1 MLKVQKPTPRM
12 KTLLYSLALAT
23 AATVCSGQDYYIGNL
38 TPGQEAPD
46 PLTRSGSGIFNMTLT
61 GTTLNI
67 TGDFGGLSGT
77 FRDAHIHGAAL
88 PGVNAGV
95 LYGLASQITLSTD
108 LKSGSIN
115 ATVQLVDN
123 ANNRGFTIEQQLAQ
137 LSGGQ
142 WYFNVHS
149 STFTGG
155 EIRGQILINPVP
167 EPSTIALGA
176 LGLGGLVLWR
186 SRRRA

>member
-1 MLKVQKPTPRM
+1 M

-23 AATVCSGQDYYIGNL
+23 ATTVCSGQNYVGNL
-38 TPGQEAPD
+38 TPGQEAAD
-46 PLTRSGSGIFNMTLT
+46 PGTRTGSGIFNMTLT

-77 FRDAHIHGAAL
+77 FRDAHIHAAAL

-108 LKSGSIN
+108 LKSGTIN

-123 ANNRGFTIEQQLAQ
+123 ANNRGFTVAQQLDQ
-137 LSGGQ
+137 LNSGL
-142 WYFNVHS
+142 WYFNIHS

-155 EIRGQILINPVP
+155 EIRGQINPVP
-167 EPSTIALGA
+167 EPSTIALGL
-176 LGLGGLVLWR
+176 LGLGGLALWR
-186 SRRRA
+186 SRRRS

>member
-1 MLKVQKPTPRM
+1 M

-23 AATVCSGQDYYIGNL
+23 AATVCSGQNYVGNL

-46 PLTRSGSGIFNMTLT
+46 PGTRTGSGIFNMTLT

-77 FRDAHIHGAAL
+77 FRDAHIHAAAL

-108 LKSGSIN
+108 LKSGTIN

-123 ANNRGFTIEQQLAQ
+123 ANNRGFTVAQQLEQ
-137 LSGGQ
+137 LNGGL

-155 EIRGQILINPVP
+155 EIRGQINPVP
-167 EPSTIALGA
+167 EPSTIALGV
-176 LGLGGLVLWR
+176 LGLGALTLWR
-186 SRRRA
+186 ARRRA

>member
-1 MLKVQKPTPRM
+1 M

-38 TPGQEAPD
+38 TPGQEAAD
-46 PLTRSGSGIFNMTLT
+46 PGTRSGNGIFNMTLT

-77 FRDAHIHGAAL
+77 FRDAHIHAAAL
-88 PGVNAGV
+88 PGANAGV
-95 LYGLASQITLSTD
+95 LYGLASQITLSAD
-108 LKSGSIN
+108 LKSGTIN

-123 ANNRGFTIEQQLAQ
+123 ANNRGFTIEQQLTQ
-137 LSGGQ
+137 LNEGR

-155 EIRGQILINPVP
+155 EIRGQINPVP
-167 EPSTIALGA
+167 EPSSIALGL
-176 LGLGGLVLWR
+176 LGLGGLALWR
-186 SRRRA
+186 ARHRD